1 MNNLYDPND
10 FMILDINSK
19 SKARSL
25 KNVILDKKNLKK
37 ANIVLFK
44 QVSSKEKQGQW
55 AQAKSG
61 YEQVLATRPQHFD
74 ALHMLGVLATQ
85 TQHAEQAVGLIQQ
98 AIRIKTGVASNRP
111 T

>member
-1 MNNLYDPND
+1 MQAL
-10 FMILDINSK
+10 
-19 SKARSL
+19 ACH
-25 KNVILDKKNLKK
+25 
-37 ANIVLFK
+37 
-44 QVSSKEKQGQW
+44 QQGQW

-61 YEQVLATRPQHFD
+61 YVQVMATRPQHFD